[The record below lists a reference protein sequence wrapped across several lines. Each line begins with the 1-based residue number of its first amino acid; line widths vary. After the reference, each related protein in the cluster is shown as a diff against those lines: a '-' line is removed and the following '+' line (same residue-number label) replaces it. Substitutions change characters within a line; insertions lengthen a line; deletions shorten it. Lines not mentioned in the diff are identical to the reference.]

1 MAASA
6 QEASGALPRQ
16 VLRGEEGRPPGATSP
31 FRGPPRPDRQL
42 GASLRTYPHFPP
54 QLSRTDPIST
64 DAVNRLQT
72 TVYNMPA
79 HRPTAPPAV
88 RLVDKTRN
96 SFPTH
101 AL

>member
-1 MAASA
+1 MAPPS
-6 QEASGALPRQ
+6 QEAPGAIARQ

-42 GASLRTYPHFPP
+42 GASLRTYPHFPQ
-54 QLSRTDPIST
+54 QLPRHYPIST

-72 TVYNMPA
+72 MAYNMPP

-88 RLVDKTRN
+88 RLVDKHRN